1 MLKKVIIIGS
11 VLIVVGA
18 IVLFAIPWGEYES
31 NLEKTE
37 LKNEVVYDETQE
49 ISAPSIA
56 EGAYSV
62 SSKESSGAEILFLT
76 SGLKD
81 TKGGFGE
88 FTIDFNVSADFI
100 ASHLIVE
107 IQTNSI
113 NTGNAMRD
121 EHLLEEDFFH
131 AEKYPT
137 IKYEANTI
145 DFGDTSYIAKGMLT
159 LNGTTKA
166 LDLPF
171 LHKGGG
177 EKDNVAFEAF
187 EGVVVFDRTKYGQ
200 EESSGAGNEVTLN
213 FYCELEK
220 K

>member
-1 MLKKVIIIGS
+1 MVKKILIIGS
-11 VLIVVGA
+11 VLVVIGA

-37 LKNEVVYDETQE
+37 LENEVVYDQDEE
-49 ISAPSIA
+49 ITAPSI
-56 EGAYSV
+56 EQGSYSV
-62 SSKESSGAEILFLT
+62 SSTTSEGAEILFLT

-81 TKGGFGE
+81 TKGGFE
-88 FTIDFNVSADFI
+88 DFTISFNVTEDFKT
-100 ASHLIVE
+100 SSLSVE
-107 IQTNSI
+107 IQTKSI

-131 AEKYPT
+131 ASKYR
-137 IKYEANTI
+137 IIRYEANAI
-145 DFGDTSYIAKGMLT
+145 DFGDTSYIAKGSLT
-159 LNGTTKA
+159 LNGTTKE
-166 LDLPF
+166 LDVPF

-177 EKDNVAFEAF
+177 DKDQVPFEAF
-187 EGVVVFDRTKYGQ
+187 EGTVVFDRTQYGQ

-220 K
+220 Q